1 MKNLTTKYTS
11 MKRLMFI
18 TLPVVLLMMVGCGE
32 DKVSNVDLIASGD
45 VMAIRAKK
53 KELSIQQS
61 ELAQQIAE
69 LDSVIGHKEG
79 KKNLPLVTT
88 YEIKQTV
95 FDHFIEL
102 QGDVMTR
109 QNVLIYPET
118 PGILKD
124 VRVKEGDRVNRGQ
137 LLAVIEDGGISSQ
150 LIQME
155 TQMALSKTTFERQG
169 RLWDQNIGSE
179 IQYLQAKSSYE
190 VQKSAVAQMKSQM
203 EKFQIRAPFS
213 GIIDDVVKQQGTVVS
228 PGGSGSEIFRIINL
242 SEMYLEVPVPENY
255 ISTITKGKEVKV
267 IFPVLGTE
275 LTSKVRQTGNFINP
289 NNRSFS
295 AEISVPNTERQIKPN
310 MTAKV
315 LINDYK
321 NESAIMI
328 PQSVISEN
336 AEGEQYVFLAQG
348 VTDGNG
354 VVKKVI
360 ITTGKTNNDLIEVLS
375 GLKSTNSIIQEGAR
389 SVRDG
394 QEVKIIRQ

>member
-32 DKVSNVDLIASGD
+32 DKVSNDDLIASGD

>member
-1 MKNLTTKYTS
+1 

-32 DKVSNVDLIASGD
+32 DKVSNDDLIASGD